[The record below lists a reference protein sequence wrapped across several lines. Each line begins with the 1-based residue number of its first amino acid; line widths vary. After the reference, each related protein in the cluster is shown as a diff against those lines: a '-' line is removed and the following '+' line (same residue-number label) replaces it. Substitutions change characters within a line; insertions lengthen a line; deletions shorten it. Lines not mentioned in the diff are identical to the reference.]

1 MIQDNSGRTGG
12 ARLRVA
18 GIGDIPVL
26 AVFHRKMFEEI
37 WQASGIPAAPGAMQ
51 AIEDEYGKKLSRELA
66 DGSCM
71 AWVVEEDGRV
81 VAGGAVSTVSYV
93 PVPHDPACTMA
104 FLHSVYTETTFRRRG
119 YARMITDEAVRF
131 CKNRGIK
138 RLYLVA
144 SEAGR
149 PVYEKSGFGPV
160 PNMMQKY
167 IL

>member
-1 MIQDNSGRTGG
+1 MAQGSTNE
-12 ARLRVA
+12 AWLRVA
-18 GIGDIPVL
+18 VGGDIPAL

-37 WQASGIPAAPGAMQ
+37 WQASGIAAAPGAMQ
-51 AIEDEYGKKLSRELA
+51 AVEEEYGRKLSRELA
-66 DGSCM
+66 DGSCT

-104 FLHSVYTETTFRRRG
+104 FLHSVYTETGSRHHG

-131 CKNRGIK
+131 CKSRGIK
-138 RLYLVA
+138 RLYLFA